1 MRKSTIFFLTGIFVL
16 LLSAF
21 AMHKFYVAIY
31 QINYST
37 EKKQLQITTRIF
49 TDDLNAA
56 LLKKYKVKTNLGETS
71 ETAEDAELLKKY
83 LNQNFSIKVNGQP
96 RPMFFHSKEIEN
108 NVLIC
113 YFSIKDVTKVKS
125 LYIQNAVLTEV
136 FDDQQ
141 NIIQANFAG
150 KKQSLLLSGEQ
161 KSGTLNFD

>member
-1 MRKSTIFFLTGIFVL
+1 MRKRHLFFVAGFLLL
-16 LLSAF
+16 LLSSF
-21 AMHKFYVAIY
+21 AAHKFYVAIY
-31 QINYST
+31 QINYSA

-56 LLKKYKVKTNLGETS
+56 LLKKYKVRTNLGETL
-71 ETAEDAELLKKY
+71 EAAEDAELLKKY
-83 LNQNFSIKVNGQP
+83 LNQNFSVKVDGQL

-113 YFSIKDVTKVKS
+113 YFSINNVTKVKS
-125 LYIQNAVLTEV
+125 LYIQNSILTEV

-141 NIIQANFAG
+141 NIIQTNFAG

-161 KSGTLNFD
+161 KSGTLHFD